1 MAPTIANKRIIDVSI
16 NHKGYAVYIILPILV
31 ICELSAKTPSHKL
44 EVMKY
49 KSLLYIED
57 DSEVSIFNV

>member
-31 ICELSAKTPSHKL
+31 ICEVSARTPSHKL
-44 EVMKY
+44 EVTKD
-49 KSLLYIED
+49 KSLL
-57 DSEVSIFNV
+57 V